1 MQLPNNAVSRNRAA
15 KTARLIVSLFF
26 ATAMSAV
33 AFGQVPPTLTLNSNV
48 SLFFFGRVNTG
59 ALSPNTVITISNGGT
74 GSVTVTNVQI
84 TGTNAADYTLVST
97 TCINAT
103 LTPTGTC
110 LATVRFN
117 PLAIGS
123 RTANL
128 TVTDTANGS
137 QHLVPLRGTGLN
149 PNIPNKAVG
158 PIDPRIGFPL
168 WYQDEL
174 GVKLTACLDGSGFC
188 VLTPNYNTGAAASVT
203 TAGINF
209 PDEAFYWY
217 ADARITRSSG
227 GNVRLV
233 LAKEG
238 AFTTP
243 SAVVGQQIAFDRIR
257 VRIDQLTPGATYT
270 ITHPFGV
277 MTAVAD
283 ANGGIVINSSLKTTA
298 TASTASAAPASTQPT
313 ATTADGFTP
322 APATTTTSTATPTAD
337 AAAPTDTAAAPTD
350 TAAAPTDTAA
360 APAPA
365 AKGSGSGGG
374 GSTAEINTTEDI
386 GCGNVP
392 CDFRASL
399 EGKVSRFLKW
409 DPAFGPAAPT
419 GYLGNP
425 NVTHQI
431 TGSPFNTNIF
441 KVDGPNVGG
450 AGINS
455 IQTNL
460 FTLAG
465 KLFQ

>member
-1 MQLPNNAVSRNRAA
+1 VAFS
-15 KTARLIVSLFF
+15 
-26 ATAMSAV
+26 AT
-33 AFGQVPPTLTLNSNV
+33 AFGQVPPTLTLTSNV
-48 SLFFFGRVNTG
+48 SLFFFGRVNNG

-74 GSVTVTNVQI
+74 GSVTVTNVAI
-84 TGTNAADYTLVST
+84 TGTNAADFTLVST

-103 LTPTGTC
+103 LTSAGTC

-117 PLAIGS
+117 PLAVGS

-137 QHLVPLRGTGLN
+137 QHLVPLRGTALN
-149 PNIPNKAVG
+149 PALPNKAVG
-158 PIDPRIGFPL
+158 PVDPRIAYPL

-174 GVKLTACLDGSGFC
+174 GAKLTLCLDLSGFC
-188 VLTPNYNTGAAASVT
+188 VTTPPNAGPASVT

-217 ADARITRSSG
+217 ADARITRASG
-227 GNVRLV
+227 GLVRLV
-233 LAKEG
+233 IAKEG
-238 AFTTP
+238 AFTTALP
-243 SAVVGQQIAFDRIR
+243 SIGNEITFDRIR

-283 ANGGIVINSSLKTTA
+283 ANGGIVINSSLKTTT
-298 TASTASAAPASTQPT
+298 TASTAPASTVTT
-313 ATTADGFTP
+313 ATTADGFTA
-322 APATTTTSTATPTAD
+322 APTTTTATTTTTTDLAATPTTA
-337 AAAPTDTAAAPTD
+337 DTATF
-350 TAAAPTDTAA
+350 TAMFS
-360 APAPA
+360 
-365 AKGSGSGGG
+365 GSGSG

-386 GCGNVP
+386 GCGNAP
-392 CDFRASL
+392 CDFRAAL
-399 EGKVSRFLKW
+399 EGKISRFLKW
-409 DPAFGPAAPT
+409 DPAFGPAAPA

-425 NVTHQI
+425 GVTHQV

-450 AGINS
+450 TGINS

>member
-1 MQLPNNAVSRNRAA
+1 MRLLNDTSYDSNLRGKALRLLATLICAA
-15 KTARLIVSLFF
+15 ACG
-26 ATAMSAV
+26 AA
-33 AFGQVPPTLTLNSNV
+33 AFGQTTPPPTLTLNTNF

-74 GSVTVTNVQI
+74 GGVTISNVTI
-84 TGTNAADYTLVST
+84 TGSNAGDFTLVGT
-97 TCINAT
+97 TCVGVT

-110 LATVRFN
+110 TATVRFN
-117 PLAIGS
+117 PLAVGS

-128 TVTDTANGS
+128 TVTDTAAGS

-149 PNIPNKAVG
+149 PSIPNKAVG
-158 PIDPRIGFPL
+158 PVDPRVGFPL

-174 GVKLTACLDGSGFC
+174 GVKLQLCLDLSGNC
-188 VLTPNYNTGAAASVT
+188 ITTPPVSGPASVT
-203 TAGINF
+203 TANINF

-217 ADARITRSSG
+217 ADARINRSSG

-233 LAKEG
+233 IAKEA

-243 SAVVGQQIAFDRIR
+243 LPSIGNQITFDRIR

-277 MTAVAD
+277 MTAVANAD
-283 ANGGIVINSSLKTTA
+283 GGIVINSSLKTTT
-298 TASTASAAPASTQPT
+298 TASTAGTTTTASAGT
-313 ATTADGFTP
+313 ATTADGFTAAP
-322 APATTTTSTATPTAD
+322 APASGTTTT
-337 AAAPTDTAAAPTD
+337 TDTAAAPPAD
-350 TAAAPTDTAA
+350 TAAAPPADGDGAA
-360 APAPA
+360 VAN
-365 AKGSGSGGG
+365 SGGSS

-386 GCGNVP
+386 GCGGAP
-392 CDFRASL
+392 CDFRMVM
-399 EGKVSRFLKW
+399 EGKISRFLRW
-409 DPAFGPAAPT
+409 DTGAPA

-425 NVTHQI
+425 NVLHAI
-431 TGSPFNTNIF
+431 TGSPFATNYF

-460 FTLAG
+460 FTVSG
-465 KLFQ
+465 KLF